1 MGSGVQH
8 GQCAAGPSKPQAFIP
23 SLIIQKK
30 TSSSAQNQ
38 GPELWVG
45 RIIDS
50 FDSFHGLLKEL
61 ICYISWMIR

>member
-1 MGSGVQH
+1 MGSGVQR
-8 GQCAAGPSKPQAFIP
+8 GQCAAWSSKPQAFIP

-30 TSSSAQNQ
+30 TYSSAQNQ
-38 GPELWVG
+38 GLELWVG

-50 FDSFHGLLKEL
+50 FDSSHGLLKEL